1 MKMFD
6 MFRDLLV
13 FGDDIGNVESAHMYN
28 DNYCSVEGLDREGN
42 YYITDNKAQKPMHVR
57 KRNDETIIATS
68 PGNIRSISFKV
79 GTRLVDQERQV
90 SIPIFDMIKIEDS
103 IDKST
108 LEVCRPTS
116 EKTPK
121 SYVEIKLNKNFNGS
135 DFSVNVDLFS
145 DGTINVS
152 FDGKQTA
159 SFSLNSNTNYS
170 SNEAKKVLADLEL
183 SDEKMLPIIEYYA
196 NNYPIIARTYSKV
209 KGISSKP
216 EPRTKILTIGIRMPS
231 SSRRT
236 A

>member
-1 MKMFD
+1 MYTSIPE
-6 MFRDLLV
+6 DLIKIMNKLG
-13 FGDDIGNVESAHMYN
+13 FGL
-28 DNYCSVEGLDREGN
+28 GLDREGN
-42 YYITDNKAQKPMHVR
+42 YYITDNKAQKPMYV
-57 KRNDETIIATS
+57 KKSTDETVYATS
-68 PGNIRSISFKV
+68 LDNTRKISFKV

-90 SIPIFDMIKIEDS
+90 SRPIFDMIKIEDS

-121 SYVEIKLNKNFNGS
+121 SYVEIKLNKNFNGG

-170 SNEAKKVLADLEL
+170 SSEAKKVLADLEL
-183 SDEKMLPIIEYYA
+183 SDEKLLPIIEYYA
-196 NNYPIIARTYSKV
+196 NNYPIIARTYSEV
-209 KGISSKP
+209 KGISSKQP
-216 EPRTKILTIGIRMPS
+216 ARTKILTIDIHMPS
-231 SSRRT
+231 SLRRT